1 MAKPI
6 SNPKVGAYI
15 AKSVPFAQPVLTHLR
30 KQIHKACPKIVEEM
44 KWSRLFFLHGGT
56 ILCNVSGFKEQC
68 SLGFWGAEIGKVLRG
83 DGVLQEG
90 GMGSLGRITSLQ
102 DLPADRELLR
112 YLKESAAFMDNGQ
125 GKTLRAVPRRVVKV
139 PKAAV
144 EIPSEFTAALKRIKR
159 RAGCLKHLVR
169 VPARVCGLDCGC

>member
-1 MAKPI
+1 MQRLG
-6 SNPKVGAYI
+6 VQGA
-15 AKSVPFAQPVLTHLR
+15 VQL
-30 KQIHKACPKIVEEM
+30 
-44 KWSRLFFLHGGT
+44 G
-56 ILCNVSGFKEQC
+56 ILGR
-68 SLGFWGAEIGKVLRG
+68 GDRKVLRG

>member
-1 MAKPI
+1 M
-6 SNPKVGAYI
+6 
-15 AKSVPFAQPVLTHLR
+15 LTHLR

-90 GMGSLGRITSLQ
+90 RMGSLGRITSLK

-112 YLKESAAFMDNGQ
+112 YLKQSAAFIDNEQ
-125 GKTLRAVPRRVVKV
+125 GESLMAVSRRVVKA

-144 EIPSEFTAALKRIKR
+144 EIPTDLMAALKKE
-159 RAGCLKHLVR
+159 
-169 VPARVCGLDCGC
+169 